1 MTTSNSMSSMA
12 EDEIIAEI
20 NMTPL
25 VDVSL
30 VLVIIFMI
38 VAPFMSNVLKPLNLP
53 TSARAALSE
62 QEAVKVSIFPDGQL
76 AVGPDMIERA
86 QLESAIQKQISEGKR
101 PWVLIRA
108 GAEVNHGKVM
118 EIVKVVK
125 ALKIERLAFAANPK
139 PLEAAA
145 R

>member
-1 MTTSNSMSSMA
+1 MTTYNPASSIP
-12 EDEIIAEI
+12 EEEIISEI

-53 TSARAALSE
+53 TSTRAALSE
-62 QEAVKVSIFPDGQL
+62 QEAVKVSIFPDGEL
-76 AVGPDMIERA
+76 AVGPEMVDRS
-86 QLESAIQKQISEGKR
+86 QLETAIQKQISGGKK

-108 GAEVNHGKVM
+108 GAEVDHGKVM
-118 EIVKVVK
+118 EVVK
-125 ALKIERLAFAANPK
+125 ILKTLKIERLAFAANPK
-139 PLEAAA
+139 QEAPV